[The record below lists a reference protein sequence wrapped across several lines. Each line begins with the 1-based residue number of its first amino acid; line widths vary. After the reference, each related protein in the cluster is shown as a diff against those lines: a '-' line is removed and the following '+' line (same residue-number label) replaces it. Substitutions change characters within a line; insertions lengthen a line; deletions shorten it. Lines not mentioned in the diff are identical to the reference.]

1 MWSAKIILSY
11 CLTFLLLWPALHC
24 QEADE
29 EEEGLLSRV
38 FGLPG
43 VWWPHTHIFANGWSA
58 LAAGLSSAVVGASLL
73 PGNRRSQPSRA
84 TERVFRGVV
93 AQPHSWPWIAKLK
106 VRCQARPGQTARV
119 ETSFV

>member
-1 MWSAKIILSY
+1 MWSDKIVLSC
-11 CLTFLLLWPALHC
+11 CLTLILLWPAVQC
-24 QEADE
+24 EEAEQEEA
-29 EEEGLLSRV
+29 GLLSRV

-43 VWWPHTHIFANGWSA
+43 VWWPHPHIFANGWSA

-106 VRCQARPGQTARV
+106 VRD
-119 ETSFV
+119 

>member
-1 MWSAKIILSY
+1 MSSIKIILSC
-11 CLTFLLLWPALHC
+11 CLAILLWATVQC
-24 QEADE
+24 EETQQEEA
-29 EEEGLLSRV
+29 GLLARV

-106 VRCQARPGQTARV
+106 VRD
-119 ETSFV
+119 

>member
-1 MWSAKIILSY
+1 MWSDQIILSC
-11 CLTFLLLWPALHC
+11 CLTSILLWAAVQC
-24 QEADE
+24 EEAQQE
-29 EEEGLLSRV
+29 EEAGLVARV
-38 FGLPG
+38 LGLPG

-58 LAAGLSSAVVGASLL
+58 LAAGLSSALVGASLL

-106 VRCQARPGQTARV
+106 VRPGQTARV
-119 ETSFV
+119 VETSFV